1 MHVISGNSMIQEK
14 PTAGIILAAGAST
27 RLGQPKQLLRLKEKY
42 LLEWVLDAA
51 LNSRLSKI
59 ILVLG
64 YSHQRIRQALGNKCQ
79 HPRLLIKLNTQFK
92 EGQSQSL
99 QTGLSAV
106 KDDFAAVIFLLGDQ
120 PLLKSETINAL
131 LEKFWST
138 DKDIC
143 VPTYQGTR
151 KNPTVFGRRFYPQ
164 LMDIRG
170 DRGARQLID
179 THPGQ
184 VETVEMHDA
193 LCFFDVDT
201 QNDFKQLK
209 TLLTT

>member
-1 MHVISGNSMIQEK
+1 MIQVE

-42 LLEWVLDAA
+42 LIEWVLDAA

-64 YSHQRIRQALGNKCQ
+64 HFHHKIRQALGNKSR
-79 HPRLLIKLNTQFK
+79 HPRLLIKVNPQFK
-92 EGQSQSL
+92 EGQSHSL

-120 PLLKSETINAL
+120 PLLKPETINAL
-131 LEKFWST
+131 MEKFWST
-138 DKDIC
+138 DKNIC
-143 VPTYQGTR
+143 VPTYQGKR
-151 KNPTVFGRRFYPQ
+151 KNPAVFGRRFYPE
-164 LMDIRG
+164 LMNIRG

-179 THPGQ
+179 THPDQ
-184 VETVEMHDA
+184 VETVEMHDP

-201 QNDFKQLK
+201 QNDFKRLEAHI
-209 TLLTT
+209 TP